1 MCHVTKRARLLL
13 GLLILGAG
21 VGADQATKRLAVER
35 LRGAPPVS
43 FLADTVRLQ
52 YAENTG
58 AFLGLGKALSARQRF
73 WAFTVATAALLA
85 GLGIFLALHWDTHR
99 LSFVALAMVL
109 AGGVGN
115 LLDRLF
121 HDGRVID
128 FLNLGIGPL
137 RTGIF
142 NVADVGITAGVVLL
156 WIGTLRTRRGPQ
168 TGSAA

>member
-1 MCHVTKRARLLL
+1 MSDVTKRARLLL

-21 VGADQATKRLAVER
+21 VGADQAAKRLAVEH
-35 LRGAPPVS
+35 LRGTPPIS

-58 AFLGLGKALSARQRF
+58 AFLGLGKTLSARQRF

-85 GLGIFLALHWDTHR
+85 GLGVFLVLHWDTHH
-99 LSFVALAMVL
+99 LSFVALALVL

-115 LLDRLF
+115 LLDRLL

-156 WIGTLRTRRGPQ
+156 WIGSLRTRRGSQAEP
-168 TGSAA
+168 AA

>member
-1 MCHVTKRARLLL
+1 MSDVTKRARLLL

-21 VGADQATKRLAVER
+21 VGADQAAKRLAVER
-35 LRGAPPVS
+35 LRGTPPVS
-43 FLADTVRLQ
+43 LLADTVRLQ

-58 AFLGLGKALSARQRF
+58 AFLGLGKTLSARQRF
-73 WAFTVATAALLA
+73 WTFTVATAALLA

-99 LSFVALAMVL
+99 LSFVALALVL
-109 AGGVGN
+109 AGGAGN

-142 NVADVGITAGVVLL
+142 NVADVGITVGVLLL
-156 WIGTLRTRRGPQ
+156 WIGSLRTRS
-168 TGSAA
+168 GSQAEPAA

>member
-1 MCHVTKRARLLL
+1 MSDVTKRARLLL

-21 VGADQATKRLAVER
+21 VGTDQAAKRLAIER
-35 LRGAPPVS
+35 LRGTPPVS
-43 FLADTVRLQ
+43 MLADTVRLQ

-73 WAFTVATAALLA
+73 WAFTVATAVLLA

-99 LSFVALAMVL
+99 LSFVALALVL

-115 LLDRLF
+115 LFDRLF

-156 WIGTLRTRRGPQ
+156 WISSLRTRRGSQAEP
-168 TGSAA
+168 AA

>member
-1 MCHVTKRARLLL
+1 MSDVTKRARLLL

-21 VGADQATKRLAVER
+21 VGADQAAKRLAVER
-35 LRGAPPVS
+35 LRGTPPIS
-43 FLADTVRLQ
+43 MLADTVRLQ

-85 GLGIFLALHWDTHR
+85 GLGIFLVLHWDTNR
-99 LSFVALAMVL
+99 LSFVALALVL

-115 LLDRLF
+115 LLDRLL

-142 NVADVGITAGVVLL
+142 NVADVGITVGVVLL
-156 WIGTLRTRRGPQ
+156 WIGSLRSRRGSQAEPV
-168 TGSAA
+168 A

>member
-1 MCHVTKRARLLL
+1 MSDVTKRARLLL

-21 VGADQATKRLAVER
+21 VGADQAAKRLAVER
-35 LRGAPPVS
+35 LRGAAPIS
-43 FLADTVRLQ
+43 WLADTVRLQ

-58 AFLGLGKALSARQRF
+58 AFLGLGKTLSARQRF
-73 WAFTVATAALLA
+73 WAFTVATAALLV
-85 GLGIFLALHWDTHR
+85 GLGVFLALHWDTHR
-99 LSFVALAMVL
+99 LSFVALALVL

-115 LLDRLF
+115 LLDRLL

-142 NVADVGITAGVVLL
+142 NVADVWITAGVVLL
-156 WIGTLRTRRGPQ
+156 WVGSLRTRRGSQAEP
-168 TGSAA
+168 AA